1 MAFEKTLDLMRLAEM
16 AAARPKGVSLVAV
29 SAEFGVNLRTAPR
42 MIRGQEAVFPSVEF
56 STDQDRRRWWKLN
69 DTRIL
74 GMCGIGDSELA
85 ALEMSIR
92 RAQREGAAKDV
103 SALISLRDRLL
114 ATMPSSHARRAE
126 VDAEAMLEAQGYA
139 CRPGPRVQV
148 EPNILGAIA
157 VAIKA
162 PFSLTI
168 AYRGANDDAALDR
181 MAEPYGMLLGIRQDL
196 IARDLGN
203 GRAFRRFR
211 LDRITSAKITGQS
224 FARDPDVDLD
234 AYAANSFGAY
244 HSNQEYQPVIW
255 RFAPSPVIWRFAPS
269 PVIWRFAPSPVIWR
283 FAPSAAAAAR
293 EFAFHPNQVV
303 TEEPDGALRVTFT
316 ASGWVEMAW
325 HLYQWGDSVEVI
337 APPELRDMVKG
348 HQRGE
353 VGVLS

>member
-1 MAFEKTLDLMRLAEM
+1 VEEKRITMAFEKSLDLMRLAEM
-16 AAARPKGVSLVAV
+16 AAARHKGVCLVEV
-29 SAEFGVNLRTAPR
+29 SAEFGVNLRTAQR
-42 MIRGQEAVFPSVEF
+42 MIRGLEAAFPSVEY
-56 STDQDRRRWWKLN
+56 STDQDRRRWWKLS

-74 GMCGIGDSELA
+74 GMQGIRDGELE
-85 ALEMSIR
+85 ALDMSIR
-92 RAQREGAAKDV
+92 RAQREGATNDV
-103 SALISLRDRLL
+103 STLISLRDRLL

-168 AYRGANDDAALDR
+168 AYRGASDAAALDR
-181 MAEPYGMLLGIRQDL
+181 VVEPYGMLLGIRQYL

-211 LDRITSAKITGQS
+211 LDRIGSAKITGQS
-224 FARDPDVDLD
+224 FARDPDFDLD
-234 AYAANSFGAY
+234 TYAAQSFGSY
-244 HSNQEYQPVIW
+244 HSDVEYQ
-255 RFAPSPVIWRFAPS
+255 
-269 PVIWRFAPSPVIWR
+269 PVIWR

-303 TEEPDGALRVTFT
+303 TEEPDGGLTVAFT

-325 HLYQWGDSVEVI
+325 HLYQWGDQVEVI
-337 APPELRDMVKG
+337 SPAELRDLVRG
-348 HQRGE
+348 HQRSD
-353 VGVLS
+353 VGVLP

>member
-1 MAFEKTLDLMRLAEM
+1 MEEKRITMAFEKSLDLMRLAEM
-16 AAARPKGVSLVAV
+16 AAARHKGVCLGEV
-29 SAEFGVNLRTAPR
+29 SAEFGVNLRTAQR
-42 MIRGQEAVFPSVEF
+42 MIRGLEAAFPSAEF
-56 STDQDRRRWWKLN
+56 STDQDRRRWWKLS

-74 GMCGIGDSELA
+74 GMQGIRDGELE
-85 ALEMSIR
+85 ALDMSIR
-92 RAQREGAAKDV
+92 RAQREGSTKDV
-103 SALISLRDRLL
+103 STLISLRDRLL

-148 EPNILGAIA
+148 EPHILGAIA

-168 AYRGANDDAALDR
+168 AYRGANDDAPLDR
-181 MAEPYGMLLGIRQDL
+181 VVEPYGMLLGIRQYL
-196 IARDLGN
+196 IARDIGN

-211 LDRITSAKITGQS
+211 LDRIASAKITGQS
-224 FARDPDVDLD
+224 FPRDPGFDLD
-234 AYAANSFGAY
+234 AYAAQSFGSY
-244 HSNQEYQPVIW
+244 HSDVEYQSVN
-255 RFAPSPVIWRFAPS
+255 
-269 PVIWRFAPSPVIWR
+269 WR

-303 TEEPDGALRVTFT
+303 TDEPDGALSVAFT

-337 APPELRDMVKG
+337 APAELREMVRG
-348 HQRGE
+348 HQRGD
-353 VGVLS
+353 VGVLP

>member
-1 MAFEKTLDLMRLAEM
+1 MEEKRIIMAFEKTLDLMRLAEM
-16 AAARPKGVSLVAV
+16 AAARHKGVSLVEV
-29 SAEFGVNLRTAPR
+29 SAEFGVNQRTAQR
-42 MIRGQEAVFPSVEF
+42 MIRGLEEAFPSVEF

-69 DTRIL
+69 DARVL
-74 GMCGIGDSELA
+74 GMVGIRDSELA
-85 ALEMSIR
+85 ALDMSIR

-103 SALISLRDRLL
+103 ATLISLRDRLL

-168 AYRGANDDAALDR
+168 AYQGASDDAALDR
-181 MAEPYGMLLGIRQDL
+181 VVEPYGMLLGIRQYL

-203 GRAFRRFR
+203 GRALRRFR

-224 FARDPDVDLD
+224 FARDSDFDLD
-234 AYAANSFGAY
+234 AYAAQSFGSY
-244 HSNQEYQPVIW
+244 HSETEYQPV
-255 RFAPSPVIWRFAPS
+255 V
-269 PVIWRFAPSPVIWR
+269 WR

-303 TEEPDGALRVTFT
+303 TEESDGGLRVAFT

-325 HLYQWGDSVEVI
+325 HLYQWGNQVEVI
-337 APPELRDMVKG
+337 APVELRDLVRG
-348 HQRGE
+348 HQRAD
-353 VGVLS
+353 VGVLP